1 MSTPPND
8 IHPVIIIGSGPAGL
22 TAAIYTARA
31 SLTPLV
37 IEGEPSSTSDQPG
50 GQLMLTTEVENFPG
64 FPEGVMGPELMG
76 NFRAQAERF
85 GAEFIT
91 EKVTR
96 VDFSERPFRVW
107 IGDDE
112 HRAQSVIVSTGAR
125 SLMLGLEAEQ
135 RLIGHGLS
143 TCATCDGFFFR
154 DKEIVVVGGGPFA
167 VESAQALNRLGV
179 QVTLFETLQRLLSR
193 DEPELADRLALVLR
207 REGVDLRLGT
217 AVTGLRSNSAGVTV
231 ETADG
236 ETEAAA
242 VLLATGRTANAES
255 LGLDRLGIAAGPDGI
270 SVDARSRTIVSSIYA
285 VGDVAAGR
293 SLFTPSAAHDAV
305 MAVRDMFLPGRGSAA
320 TLVPWVTFTDPQL
333 AHVGMTAAEA
343 RERFGD
349 RRVRVSRF
357 DLAET
362 DRARIDSTPDGM
374 VTVVTARGKVVG
386 GHILAPEAG
395 EMIQEL
401 ALAVRFS
408 MSIRELGEIAHVYP
422 TMSTGIS
429 QMVAEDVFARIRR
442 VRRLAK
448 LSRLMG

>member
-85 GAEFIT
+85 GAEFVT

-154 DKEIVVVGGGPFA
+154 GHEIAVVGGGDSAIEEATFLTKFA
-167 VESAQALNRLGV
+167 DKVTIIHRRDEFRASKIMQQRAFDNPKIDILWNHTVTEINGADRVESIEVTDTVTGAVSTMDVTGV
-179 QVTLFETLQRLLSR
+179 FIAIGHRPNTDLFTGVLDMDDTGYLETVPGSSR
-193 DEPELADRLALVLR
+193 TNI
-207 REGVDLRLGT
+207 EGVFACGDVQDHTYRQAIT
-217 AVTGLRSNSAGVTV
+217 
-231 ETADG
+231 
-236 ETEAAA
+236 
-242 VLLATGRTANAES
+242 
-255 LGLDRLGIAAGPDGI
+255 AAGSGCMAAI
-270 SVDARSRTIVSSIYA
+270 DA
-285 VGDVAAGR
+285 
-293 SLFTPSAAHDAV
+293 
-305 MAVRDMFLPGRGSAA
+305 
-320 TLVPWVTFTDPQL
+320 
-333 AHVGMTAAEA
+333 
-343 RERFGD
+343 ERW
-349 RRVRVSRF
+349 
-357 DLAET
+357 LET
-362 DRARIDSTPDGM
+362 QHA
-374 VTVVTARGKVVG
+374 
-386 GHILAPEAG
+386 
-395 EMIQEL
+395 
-401 ALAVRFS
+401 
-408 MSIRELGEIAHVYP
+408 
-422 TMSTGIS
+422 
-429 QMVAEDVFARIRR
+429 
-442 VRRLAK
+442 
-448 LSRLMG
+448 